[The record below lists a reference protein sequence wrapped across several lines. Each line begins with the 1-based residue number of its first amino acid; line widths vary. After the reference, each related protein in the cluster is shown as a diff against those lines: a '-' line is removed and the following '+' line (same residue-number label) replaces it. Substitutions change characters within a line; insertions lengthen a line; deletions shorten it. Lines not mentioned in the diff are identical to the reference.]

1 MVSPAGSVGSQA
13 CVPPAHAHPSESLRR
28 TQNLFTGRIFD
39 GGFAAAG
46 VKDAGDYTT
55 DEIVDPSF
63 NDLGWRT
70 VDVPHDF
77 SIEGEKV
84 KSSSDAQA
92 YLEGGLGYYRK
103 RFTVPASMSGNKTI
117 SLDFE
122 GVYQNSVVYLNGE
135 KIGSYP
141 SGYTGFAL
149 DITKKVKYGEENVLV
164 VKVQNMSPSGRW
176 YTGSGII
183 RPVHLLI
190 DNQAHFNRNGIT
202 LTTPTLEDDYTASKT
217 GALNIEATGYSDS
230 TNSNVYMEVTV
241 LDADGKEVAKK
252 STEKTAIN
260 PSTAFTLSLKERDA
274 VEVSNVNLWY
284 PWNLG
289 TPYLYKVKVDLYQE
303 INGSSDGYQLIDT
316 EETEY
321 GFRWVKVKETTSDPT
336 SGGLYVNGQY
346 TKVQGVDLHHDSGA
360 LGAASYSDAYD
371 REFDKLMAMGVNAYR
386 TSHCPPSKQAI
397 EVCRRKGIL
406 VVEEAFDGW
415 GKAKATYDFGN
426 FFFQEVPSDW
436 AGLKPNGY
444 TQLPQELRQMG
455 LEQFCITMEK
465 IACDW
470 FDEKPQIGDSK
481 YETIILLAGAF
492 GITEWVYA
500 SRQKEFLDKYKIP
513 CLAKAAYIFDRS
525 FMDYHDMKVQYPI
538 LRKLPFLL
546 PCTWVLRFFR
556 IMLKSRTAMKK
567 ELQALGKNLKK

>member
-1 MVSPAGSVGSQA
+1 MKEHRQLRKFWSFLLAFAMVFTTAVGNIGSVVMAADDDTFVEVTVPNGDFESQTTGWTFNGTEGTNGDTKYWRVFKNEWAQNNKTNWYEAYSHTGDEDSFSFTQTIEGLVPGTYKASVEAAGGNDKGSLTASLMAGNKSVSVRPTAWDKWTTYTTDTFEVGEDGKCTVSFSVALTNEYINLDNVKLYRKSEAGPKTVDKVADITKKVTVGSTFTAPTQA
-13 CVPPAHAHPSESLRR
+13 TVLYTDGTNALFDVTWNSDELAKVDTKTAGRTFTVNGKVTVEGTAYDAVMNVEVLDASGLVQEVPEGSLGSVDFDANWQFYLATR
-28 TQNLFTGRIFD
+28 TPKVAD

-84 KSSSDAQA
+84 KNSSDAQA

-149 DITKKVKYGEENVLV
+149 DITKKVKYGEENILV

-183 RPVHLLI
+183 RPVHLQI

-260 PSTAFTLSLKERDA
+260 
-274 VEVSNVNLWY
+274 
-284 PWNLG
+284 
-289 TPYLYKVKVDLYQE
+289 
-303 INGSSDGYQLIDT
+303 
-316 EETEY
+316 
-321 GFRWVKVKETTSDPT
+321 TS
-336 SGGLYVNGQY
+336 
-346 TKVQGVDLHHDSGA
+346 
-360 LGAASYSDAYD
+360 
-371 REFDKLMAMGVNAYR
+371 
-386 TSHCPPSKQAI
+386 
-397 EVCRRKGIL
+397 
-406 VVEEAFDGW
+406 
-415 GKAKATYDFGN
+415 
-426 FFFQEVPSDW
+426 
-436 AGLKPNGY
+436 
-444 TQLPQELRQMG
+444 
-455 LEQFCITMEK
+455 
-465 IACDW
+465 
-470 FDEKPQIGDSK
+470 
-481 YETIILLAGAF
+481 
-492 GITEWVYA
+492 
-500 SRQKEFLDKYKIP
+500 
-513 CLAKAAYIFDRS
+513 
-525 FMDYHDMKVQYPI
+525 
-538 LRKLPFLL
+538 
-546 PCTWVLRFFR
+546 TWV
-556 IMLKSRTAMKK
+556 
-567 ELQALGKNLKK
+567 